1 MANSTL
7 TKGRSPLFH
16 TLLWFFP
23 AWVHSLP
30 ESHPAGG
37 QSACSCRNRSWHPY
51 VCLFS
56 RLRAVCSE
64 AILIL
69 PASVICHEQECVKTL
84 NSPEHARSSLAVPN
98 MYHGSGQLPRQGSFS
113 LDWPQLQKYPDCIE
127 WWSTEQK
134 QRFPL
139 FLLWRE
145 GSTCFAYFLNSLF
158 ILSNAV
164 TGVLLANVSC
174 LPRK

>member
-7 TKGRSPLFH
+7 TKSPLFSTH
-16 TLLWFFP
+16 SFGFFLLEFTVCLR
-23 AWVHSLP
+23 AIQQ
-30 ESHPAGG
+30 G
-37 QSACSCRNRSWHPY
+37 SACSCGNRSGHPY
-51 VCLFS
+51 VCLFP

-69 PASVICHEQECVKTL
+69 PVSVIYHEQKGIKTL
-84 NSPEHARSSLAVPN
+84 NSPEHARSPLAVPK
-98 MYHGSGQLPRQGSFS
+98 MYHGSGELPLQGSFS
-113 LDWPQLQKYPDCIE
+113 LDWPQLQKYPDCIVR
-127 WWSTEQK
+127 WCIKQK

-158 ILSNAV
+158 ILSNGV
-164 TGVLLANVSC
+164 TKSSRCALSKC
-174 LPRK
+174 EFSP